1 VAAAQEEY
9 QQQQQEQATAPLIHS
24 SQHEENNQHKNND
37 LKMRTTISSSTTTS
51 LLLSTIVEP
60 CPLSRC
66 SSSVDCS
73 SYTTAACSS
82 SSEEPDDDDDE
93 TSSVSSRC
101 EKMND
106 RQRTAHQQS
115 INSRLRQRT
124 FQLLVG
130 VLGVYAAYLSYGLVQ
145 EQLYRFRDART
156 GSSFGYVWCLQV
168 LESTASIG
176 LGVVGRYFCGGRK
189 DLPLRPFVLSGVS
202 QVLAKVF
209 CSLSLAA
216 GLSFPVLTLSKAAKI
231 VPVMLGQ
238 LLLGGSTYGIR
249 DYLFAGLLVSGTVLL
264 SLGSSKNA
272 NHSSHDDRNSTM
284 GIAFVLLSLVMDGCT
299 GGLQKQLK
307 RDMAATPPTTYDFLL
322 YTHISMLTTAF
333 VVSVITGDLWHGL
346 VYIQQQPAVAVL
358 VTQLCLLSV
367 VGQSFIFY
375 LISNFDPMLCATV
388 TTTRK
393 MWSVLLSIFL
403 FQHQLSTMGYS
414 GLVLALA
421 GLGVELQSKV
431 FGKGGRPQQ
440 QPVRNLRKSSSL
452 DEDELLGGELA

>member
-1 VAAAQEEY
+1 
-9 QQQQQEQATAPLIHS
+9 
-24 SQHEENNQHKNND
+24 
-37 LKMRTTISSSTTTS
+37 MRTTISSSNTTTS
-51 LLLSTIVEP
+51 LPLSTTIVEP
-60 CPLSRC
+60 CSLSRC

-106 RQRTAHQQS
+106 RQRTAQKQRQS
-115 INSRLRQRT
+115 SRLRRRT
-124 FQLLVG
+124 VQLLVG

-145 EQLYRFRDART
+145 EQLYRFRDPRT
-156 GSSFGYVWCLQV
+156 GTSFGYVWCLQV

-176 LGVVGRYFCGGRK
+176 LGVVGRFVCDGSGGRK
-189 DLPLRPFVLSGVS
+189 DYLPLRPFVLSGVS

-307 RDMAATPPTTYDFLL
+307 RDMAATPPTTYEFLL